1 MRRRPAWEA
10 QTAVSLQKTLDE
22 MVLPGLVKRV
32 RVAALTLST
41 RPMRLPSI
49 KPLASRSNRNVQFV
63 ARVR

>member
-1 MRRRPAWEA
+1 M
-10 QTAVSLQKTLDE
+10 SLQKTLDE